1 MNLFET
7 TATEEILSRLN
18 AIHSNTP
25 AQWGKMNAAQMMAH
39 CTATFKNYFGE
50 LKIKQAFIGKLF
62 GKMAKKK
69 MFSTAPIGK
78 GLPTDSQYKM
88 SGEKDFEA
96 EKESLIVYINR
107 FATEGYT
114 VTSSVHPFFGKMSAQ
129 EWAVL
134 GYRHMDHH
142 LKQFGV

>member
-1 MNLFET
+1 
-7 TATEEILSRLN
+7 
-18 AIHSNTP
+18 
-25 AQWGKMNAAQMMAH
+25 
-39 CTATFKNYFGE
+39 
-50 LKIKQAFIGKLF
+50 
-62 GKMAKKK
+62 MAKKK